1 MPLLRRK
8 ALTSRPWIIVLSIP
22 VNGTGGSVD
31 LLVVDDGI
39 YEGETDEVVLIR
51 IEVTA
56 SSNGC
61 VLGRTKDVLLHIADV
76 NTLSP

>member
-1 MPLLRRK
+1 
-8 ALTSRPWIIVLSIP
+8 
-22 VNGTGGSVD
+22 
-31 LLVVDDGI
+31 
-39 YEGETDEVVLIR
+39 VVLIR